1 MQGKSCLR
9 LPGGGFSRRSSFLKE
24 WCPDVNLR
32 NEVERLPAEH
42 DQAGAFLSTPA
53 LGNVGPGG
61 RGEPAETETS
71 RR

>member
-1 MQGKSCLR
+1 MQGKSCSR

-24 WCPDVNLR
+24 RCPDVNLR

-42 DQAGAFLSTPA
+42 DTPA